1 MILRPPRSTRT
12 DTLFPYTT
20 LFRSARVLFVREVPE
35 LADCLQRTRVQSV
48 GVANRR
54 TWSLVWP
61 GAVPVDCRRLP
72 ESVDP
77 EREAAPATTQVSG
90 GLSPDRHRAAG
101 SPPAARS
108 AAAPAWIGRAA
119 CRERV

>member
-1 MILRPPRSTRT
+1 M
-12 DTLFPYTT
+12 
-20 LFRSARVLFVREVPE
+20 VREVPE

-77 EREAAPATTQVSG
+77 EREAAPATHHVSG
-90 GLSPDRHRAAG
+90 GLRPDRQRAAG
-101 SPPAARS
+101 APPPASS
-108 AAAPAWIGRAA
+108 AAAIPCSNYVTSRVGTVWVRP
-119 CRERV
+119 CRTRW